1 MALTLTTYDSLLKR
15 RFTPQKVQD
24 LTEADRPLMAR
35 LKKDPSFSGSA
46 MQVPLIYGRP
56 QGIAAQSLAIAQGS
70 TSNVLP
76 KHFLLTIAD
85 YFGTVDISSKV
96 MLASRD
102 NPGAFLSSKT
112 ADIDGLYE
120 QMADNTHQLL
130 WGNGG
135 GALGRRASA
144 ATNVITLTEKTQVFA
159 FEVGMTVA
167 ASSGDGS
174 SGSDALRSGQTTVAS
189 RDPEAGTITLTS
201 AAAISSFADN
211 DYLFRY
217 GDFAGN
223 SGANL
228 ITGIQAYIPSTSA
241 SIPNLFGMVRTTD
254 PIKLG
259 GSRLASA
266 DYAGL
271 GAEERIKKLGSRM
284 TGAYKMKCFD
294 TGYMN
299 PEDWQNLEISLNSR
313 GIRQLTD
320 NSTRFG
326 FNVLQVGVA
335 GTLVTI
341 YADRCVPK
349 GTFFGLRQ
357 DTWTLWSMTEWL
369 HPLAGDGLTMLR
381 KSMTN
386 DFEYRLESFPQLGQN
401 APGWNGRV
409 PLP

>member
-201 AAAISSFADN
+201 AAAISGFVDN

-381 KSMTN
+381 KSTTN

>member
-1 MALTLTTYDSLLKR
+1 MPLSLTTYDSLLKR
-15 RFTPQKVQD
+15 RFTPQKVAD

-35 LKKDPSFSGSA
+35 IKKDPSFSGSA

-56 QGIAAQSLAIAQGS
+56 QGIAAQSLAIAQGA

-76 KHFLLTIAD
+76 KNFLVTIAD

-102 NPGAFLSSKT
+102 NPGAFISSKT

-120 QMADNTHQLL
+120 QMADDTHQLL

-144 ATNVITLTEKTQVFA
+144 STNVITLTERTQVYA
-159 FEVGMTVA
+159 FEVGMTIA
-167 ASSGDGS
+167 ASSADGT
-174 SGSDALRSGQTTVAS
+174 GGADAIRVGQTTVAS
-189 RDPEAGTITLTS
+189 RDPENGTITLTS
-201 AAAISSFADN
+201 AAAITSFADN

-217 GDFAGN
+217 GDFV
-223 SGANL
+223 GATGTNL
-228 ITGIQAYIPSTSA
+228 IQGVQAYIPSTSA
-241 SIPNLFGMVRTTD
+241 SIANLFGMVRSTD

-259 GSRLASA
+259 GSRIISSLLT
-266 DYAGL
+266 GL
-271 GAEERIKKLGSRM
+271 GPEERIKKLGATM
-284 TGAYKMKCFD
+284 TGDYKMKCFD

-299 PEDWQNLEISLNSR
+299 PQDWQNLEIALNSR

-320 NSTRFG
+320 DKTRFG

-341 YADRCVPK
+341 YPDRCVPK

-381 KSMTN
+381 KSTTN
-386 DFEYRLESFPQLGQN
+386 DYEYRLESFPQLGQN

-409 PLP
+409 PLT

>member
-174 SGSDALRSGQTTVAS
+174 SGSDAIRSGQTTVAS

-201 AAAISSFADN
+201 AAAISGFVDN

-381 KSMTN
+381 KSTTN